1 MNYILIKNLKSL
13 NENGMQDSRLTTIG
27 GQQVVAHETRT
38 QVIQRLRQAKSVL
51 QLQAQKNE
59 DAYVRTDK
67 MSGDILVPKIYRL
80 NVQTQIVAFVRK
92 CNLKCKNVEFCQQQS
107 ATINNSQ

>member
-1 MNYILIKNLKSL
+1 M
-13 NENGMQDSRLTTIG
+13 
-27 GQQVVAHETRT
+27 VAHETRT

-59 DAYVRTDK
+59 DGYVRTDK

-80 NVQTQIVAFVRK
+80 NVQT
-92 CNLKCKNVEFCQQQS
+92 
-107 ATINNSQ
+107 